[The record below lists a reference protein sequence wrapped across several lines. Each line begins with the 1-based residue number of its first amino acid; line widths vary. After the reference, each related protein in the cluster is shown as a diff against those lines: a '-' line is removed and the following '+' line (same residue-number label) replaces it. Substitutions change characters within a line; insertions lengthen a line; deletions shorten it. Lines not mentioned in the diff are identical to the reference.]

1 MIRVPPLMLRVDGAD
16 YSGWQTVKVKTG
28 VSCKSGEFE
37 LQVSELWSGQ
47 RTRREI
53 PPGAQCQLL
62 IDSTPVITGYVDDSE
77 PNYSADDL
85 ELAVRGRDA
94 AGDLVDCAAIHAT
107 GQWRN
112 QKLDAIARDICKP
125 FGIAVRVETDTGAP
139 FLSWQIESGE
149 RAADCLERMARHRG
163 VLIASDY
170 NGGIRILRP
179 STQRV
184 GTPLVLGQN
193 IKRASGTNSMRDRFS
208 EYIVLGQSE
217 LSDTEEPEVSTALKA
232 SVKDLAVTRYRP
244 SIALSDAALNGGA
257 LKDLATWLRNVAAGR
272 SLQVTYTVVGW
283 EHADGLWMPDRM
295 VPVVDSFLRI
305 ERDLYISDV
314 EFSLSNEEAI
324 TQITV
329 TLPEA
334 YSLLALPEPAEEGV
348 Y

>member
-1 MIRVPPLMLRVDGAD
+1 MSRVPPLLLRVDGAD
-16 YSGWQTVKVKTG
+16 YGGWQSAKIKTG
-28 VSCKSGEFE
+28 VSCKCGEFE
-37 LQVSELWSGQ
+37 LQVSELWAEQ

-53 PPGAQCQLL
+53 RPGAKSQLL
-62 IDSTPVITGYVDDSE
+62 IDNTPIITGYVDDSE

-94 AGDLVDCAAIHAT
+94 AGDLVDCAAIHGT

-125 FGIAVRVETDTGAP
+125 FGISVSVETDTGAP
-139 FLSWQIESGE
+139 FRSWQIESGE
-149 RAADCLERMARHRG
+149 RAADCLERIARHRG
-163 VLIASDY
+163 VLIASDN
-170 NGGIRILRP
+170 NGGIRIMRP
-179 STQRV
+179 STQRI

-193 IKRASGTNSMRDRFS
+193 IKRASGTNSVRDRFS

-217 LSDTEEPEVSTALKA
+217 LSDTEEPGVSTSLKA
-232 SVKDLAVTRYRP
+232 SVKDPAITRYRP
-244 SIALSDAALNGGA
+244 SIALSDAALDAAA

-272 SLQVTYTVVGW
+272 SLQATYTVVGW
-283 EHADGLWMPDRM
+283 EHADGLWIADRM
-295 VPVVDSFLRI
+295 VSVVDPFLRI

-314 EFSLSNEEAI
+314 EYSLSNDEALA
-324 TQITV
+324 QITV

-334 YSLLALPEPAEEGV
+334 FSLLALPEPVDEGV